1 MLRTPR
7 FLLPPLL
14 GLALGA
20 GPGAAQRP
28 RDTPAPAQRTGPRT
42 AQRPRDLSTPAKR
55 LVGHWEDSRDS
66 VHYYFGPT
74 DTTTNTG
81 ILTQVAVRSGGRV
94 TRFHYTIGPQVPAR
108 DQVDLQIVAF
118 AGGSLGRLNILRVA
132 GDGQTMT
139 WTVVDGDIGMQH
151 DLKYVDSRTA
161 PR

>member
-1 MLRTPR
+1 MLRKLR
-7 FLLPPLL
+7 FLLLPLL
-14 GLALGA
+14 GLALSV
-20 GPGAAQRP
+20 GPVAAQRP

-42 AQRPRDLSTPAKR
+42 TQRPRDLSTPAKR